1 MSIQKTDIKLMAS
14 QRLTDY
20 YDGGGQ
26 MTGQEII
33 DGVVNNLF
41 PDISR
46 LDRVYGRVSLRKA
59 FPAVMTDN
67 TDMYYG
73 AHAIITE
80 PPEDDNVHVTL
91 FSTDNFYDIRDNAK
105 DRVESYVSIAHEL
118 LWRPL
123 NNQLEGQRAITA
135 FAKVGTEPP
144 EVSQT
149 IALRNAVTGDQQYV
163 RITDMSTERMQFAHP
178 NYGNF
183 TMDVLTMGLSAALQ
197 YTFPG
202 IEPTPYTTRAD
213 TRIHATVVA
222 DASSYYGVS
231 RMAQAASAG
240 DMNFWANSIFAQLVP
255 TSQIETPLVDQL
267 MGGSHVSMIAKGPA
281 GSLTFSGTRSN
292 EANSIHLT
300 DGVLPGS
307 LSLTIEGHV
316 FRDQRGILVA
326 EDTDGGYSGTVEYHS
341 GQVIIERTTSWSQTV
356 SITATPAVA
365 IPEAIAS
372 QEILIELANRSYNYT
387 PILTDPLPSP
397 GSIRISYMAQ
407 GKWYELYDDG
417 QGVLVGNEQGIG
429 TGTVDYGSGSM
440 ILTLGALPDVGS
452 SIIIQWG
459 HGIEITDRRG
469 VVDTQPMR
477 LDATLPH
484 EGIKPGSVQITWTGG
499 TATDNAFGMITGD
512 ATGVISYHDGRV
524 FFTPNTVPESGT
536 EFSIT
541 YEQHNANITTS
552 NEQPDGNGII
562 KTTIPETPIRS
573 GCVGIEYTVRQNK
586 VRYATLSLS
595 VKTVYRTIRDDGQGN
610 LVDEQDSNVGTVDY
624 LTGEISFL
632 GCREYEYFEHYFT
645 GISAGSARNKVLKRE
660 FLTSALTIKYERDE
674 IISWYPM
681 EQSLS
686 AAPLIIDLTPT
697 TVEPIVAGSV
707 AFTMDASQYY
717 DDGSG
722 NLYLDKD
729 SATGVGTLCG
739 EINYQTGIATI
750 NTYPTMSDTTVTLNS
765 LLTKDGGFTPSGYFF
780 RTPGAP
786 VRDGSFNMRATLP
799 DGTLLTAQAANN
811 GDIIDTLIDG
821 TIDTTVGVVRLAFG
835 EMVTAAGNED
845 EPWYNAANVDESG
858 NIWKPTGVLPET
870 ALYNCVVYSFLPL
883 DADLLG
889 IEPIRLPLDGRVP
902 IFKAGDVAVVH
913 HTTNE
918 QLPNPVSAG
927 EVVTLSRGAL
937 ALVDIRDQAG
947 ELLPETLYTLDLA
960 AGTITFAD
968 PLDLTGYTQPLVAYH
983 RIEDMVLI
991 AEAQI
996 NGLIRTVGPIT
1007 HDYPATETQISTA
1020 IIFGDL
1026 AARIVRSFT
1035 QKTWDNVWR
1044 DERSGDDTSAKYD
1057 DLNYPIM
1064 LTNRGSIAQRWAIKF
1079 TSSTTFDVISERL
1092 GVIASGTTGSD
1103 VAPINPATD
1112 VPYFTIDSRGWGAG
1126 WSTGNVL
1133 RFDTSAANAPM
1144 WIARTTIQGPVEEPT
1159 DDFIIQIRGDAN

>member
-1 MSIQKTDIKLMAS
+1 
-14 QRLTDY
+14 
-20 YDGGGQ
+20 
-26 MTGQEII
+26 
-33 DGVVNNLF
+33 
-41 PDISR
+41 
-46 LDRVYGRVSLRKA
+46 
-59 FPAVMTDN
+59 
-67 TDMYYG
+67 
-73 AHAIITE
+73 
-80 PPEDDNVHVTL
+80 
-91 FSTDNFYDIRDNAK
+91 
-105 DRVESYVSIAHEL
+105 
-118 LWRPL
+118 
-123 NNQLEGQRAITA
+123 
-135 FAKVGTEPP
+135 
-144 EVSQT
+144 
-149 IALRNAVTGDQQYV
+149 
-163 RITDMSTERMQFAHP
+163 MQ
-178 NYGNF
+178 
-183 TMDVLTMGLSAALQ
+183 
-197 YTFPG
+197 
-202 IEPTPYTTRAD
+202 
-213 TRIHATVVA
+213 
-222 DASSYYGVS
+222 
-231 RMAQAASAG
+231 
-240 DMNFWANSIFAQLVP
+240 
-255 TSQIETPLVDQL
+255 
-267 MGGSHVSMIAKGPA
+267 
-281 GSLTFSGTRSN
+281 
-292 EANSIHLT
+292 
-300 DGVLPGS
+300 
-307 LSLTIEGHV
+307 
-316 FRDQRGILVA
+316 
-326 EDTDGGYSGTVEYHS
+326 
-341 GQVIIERTTSWSQTV
+341 
-356 SITATPAVA
+356 
-365 IPEAIAS
+365 
-372 QEILIELANRSYNYT
+372 
-387 PILTDPLPSP
+387 
-397 GSIRISYMAQ
+397 
-407 GKWYELYDDG
+407 
-417 QGVLVGNEQGIG
+417 
-429 TGTVDYGSGSM
+429 
-440 ILTLGALPDVGS
+440 
-452 SIIIQWG
+452 
-459 HGIEITDRRG
+459 
-469 VVDTQPMR
+469 
-477 LDATLPH
+477 
-484 EGIKPGSVQITWTGG
+484 
-499 TATDNAFGMITGD
+499 
-512 ATGVISYHDGRV
+512 
-524 FFTPNTVPESGT
+524 
-536 EFSIT
+536 
-541 YEQHNANITTS
+541 
-552 NEQPDGNGII
+552 
-562 KTTIPETPIRS
+562 
-573 GCVGIEYTVRQNK
+573 
-586 VRYATLSLS
+586 
-595 VKTVYRTIRDDGQGN
+595 
-610 LVDEQDSNVGTVDY
+610 
-624 LTGEISFL
+624 
-632 GCREYEYFEHYFT
+632 
-645 GISAGSARNKVLKRE
+645 
-660 FLTSALTIKYERDE
+660 
-674 IISWYPM
+674 
-681 EQSLS
+681 QSLS
-686 AAPLIIDLTPT
+686 AAPLIIDLAPT

-722 NLYLDKD
+722 NLYRDKD

-750 NTYPTMSDTTVTLNS
+750 NTYPALSDTTVTLNS

-835 EMVTAAGNED
+835 EMVTAAGNEE

-902 IFKAGDVAVVH
+902 IFKAGNIAVVH
-913 HTTNE
+913 HTANE

-947 ELLPETLYTLDLA
+947 ELLPETLYTLNLA
-960 AGTITFAD
+960 AGTITFSD

-1064 LTNRGSIAQRWAIKF
+1064 LTNKGSIAQRWAIKF
-1079 TSSTTFDVISERL
+1079 NSSTTFDVISERL

-1112 VPYFTIDSRGWGAG
+1112 VPYFTIDSRGWGSG

-1144 WIARTTIQGPVEEPT
+1144 WIARTTMQGPVEEPT